1 MWSAGAPGALR
12 SLLRTEFSRLRTELS
27 PHQAVGL
34 KPCAVGT
41 NHAIWTAPTA
51 PMTKNQDA
59 ISPGGLDSSLR
70 RRADPQGKRPSR
82 QGPPYRPRALSC
94 RPHLSADFAN
104 GLNRLPGARGASA
117 TKRSAATGS
126 LSLSSNS
133 PAQNSRPA
141 GARQCASASRPRP
154 RTEVTATE
162 AADELQR
169 GRCRNGSVA
178 LGVLQLT
185 QRV

>member
-1 MWSAGAPGALR
+1 MYLNGRLGIRAHLWSAGAPGALR

-51 PMTKNQDA
+51 PMTKNQYA

-117 TKRSAATGS
+117 TKHSAATGS
-126 LSLSSNS
+126 LSLF
-133 PAQNSRPA
+133 
-141 GARQCASASRPRP
+141 
-154 RTEVTATE
+154 
-162 AADELQR
+162 
-169 GRCRNGSVA
+169 
-178 LGVLQLT
+178 QLT
-185 QRV
+185 RAELTPDWRAPVRKRVAATPPDGSDGDGSRR

>member
-1 MWSAGAPGALR
+1 MYLNGRLGIRAHLWSAGAPGALR

-70 RRADPQGKRPSR
+70 PRADPQGKRPSR

-117 TKRSAATGS
+117 TKHSAATGS
-126 LSLSSNS
+126 LSLSL
-133 PAQNSRPA
+133 PTHPRRTH
-141 GARQCASASRPRP
+141 ARLARASAQAR
-154 RTEVTATE
+154 
-162 AADELQR
+162 R
-169 GRCRNGSVA
+169 GHAPGRK
-178 LGVLQLT
+178 
-185 QRV
+185 